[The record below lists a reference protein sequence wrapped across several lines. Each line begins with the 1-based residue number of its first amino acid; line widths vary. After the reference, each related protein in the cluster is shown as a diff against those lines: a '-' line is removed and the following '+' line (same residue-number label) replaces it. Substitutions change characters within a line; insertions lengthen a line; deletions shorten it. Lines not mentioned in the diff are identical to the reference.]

1 MVDPITVAVIGSS
14 MFATTQEMGEAL
26 RRSSHS
32 PIIREMLDYSCA
44 IFTAGGEVVAQDELI
59 PALLGSITTAM
70 PILLAEVPPET
81 IEPGDIFIGNDP
93 YRGVSHTPDIHL
105 FAPVFAGDRIVAWC
119 GDVAHHNDIGGTNP
133 GTEGFA
139 NESVFEE
146 GFRFTNVKI
155 VEAGKLC
162 EPLFRCFVETT
173 RDPAASRGDLRAQI
187 AAVRLGVRR
196 VEGLIAKYGAE
207 VLTEAMD
214 VRLAQ
219 SERRMRAMIAQ
230 CPDAR
235 GNAVGHLDNDGI
247 SNDPVRIEVTVEVKG
262 DEVIVDFTGSAP
274 QMAGGLNSS
283 RAATTAA
290 ILFATKAAFDP
301 TSDSTGGN
309 FRPIRTILPEGSA
322 VNPNFPAAVSLRHL
336 TEQRISDT
344 LVRALAQIV
353 PGLETAGSFV
363 GFSSLAAATRHPRTR
378 LPVVMADDLGGGTGG
393 NRRGDGLDSVDTYL
407 GNVGILPA
415 EVCEREYPIRI
426 LETEYV
432 TDSGGAG
439 QHRGGLGI
447 RRTYEFL
454 DHCQC
459 VFYTEQSNPEFGAWG
474 VEGGQTGQPA
484 RLTLLRADGT
494 TVPVGKMRVDVAPG
508 DRLVTITGGG
518 GGFGEPGRRDPAA
531 IADDL
536 RQGKVSPQ
544 AARDIYGFADA

>member
-1 MVDPITVAVIGSS
+1 MIDPITVAVIGSS
-14 MFATTQEMGEAL
+14 LFATTREMGEAL

-44 IFTAGGEVVAQDELI
+44 LFTAKGEVVAQDEMI

-70 PILLAEVPPET
+70 PILLAETPAET
-81 IEPGDIFIGNDP
+81 IAPGDIFIGNDP

-105 FAPVFAGDRIVAWC
+105 FAPVFAGERIVAWC

-139 NESVFEE
+139 NTSIFEE
-146 GFRFTNVKI
+146 GFRFTNVRI
-155 VEAGKLC
+155 VEAGRFC
-162 EPLFRCFVETT
+162 EPLFRTFVETT
-173 RDPAASRGDLRAQI
+173 RDPAASRGDLRAQL
-187 AAVRLGVRR
+187 AAVKLGVRR
-196 VEGLIAKYGAE
+196 LEALIAKYGAD
-207 VLTEAMD
+207 VVSEAMD
-214 VRLAQ
+214 VRLDQ
-219 SERRMRAMIAQ
+219 SERRMRAKIAE

-235 GNAVGHLDNDGI
+235 GNAVGFLDNDGI
-247 SNDPVRIEVTVEVKG
+247 GEEPVRIEVAVEVRG
-262 DEVIVDFTGSAP
+262 DEIIVDFTGTAP

-322 VNPNFPAAVSLRHL
+322 VNPKFPGAVSLRHL
-336 TEQRISDT
+336 TEQRVSDT
-344 LVRALAQIV
+344 LVRALAQVV
-353 PGLETAGSFV
+353 PGLEMAGSFV
-363 GFSSLAAATRHPRTR
+363 GFSSLAAATRHPRTG

-393 NRRGDGLDSVDTYL
+393 NRLGDGLDAVDTYL

-426 LETEYV
+426 RETEFV

-439 QHRGGLGI
+439 RHRGGLGI

-454 DHCQC
+454 DDCQC
-459 VFYTEQSNPEFGAWG
+459 VFYTEQSNPDFGAWG
-474 VEGGQTGQPA
+474 VEGGHTGKPA
-484 RLTLLRADGT
+484 RLTLVRVDGT
-494 TVPVGKMRVDVAPG
+494 TVPVRKMRVDVSRG
-508 DRLVTITGGG
+508 DRLVTVTGGG
-518 GGFGEPGRRDPAA
+518 GGFGEPELRDRTKVA
-531 IADDL
+531 IDV
-536 RQGKVSPQ
+536 QEGKVSRE
-544 AARDIYGFADA
+544 AARQIYGMTGV